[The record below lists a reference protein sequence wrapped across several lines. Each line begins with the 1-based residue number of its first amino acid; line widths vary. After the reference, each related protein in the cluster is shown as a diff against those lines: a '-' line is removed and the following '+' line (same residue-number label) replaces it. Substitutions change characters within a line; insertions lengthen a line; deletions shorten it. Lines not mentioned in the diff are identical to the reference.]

1 MKLFTTGEVAKI
13 LNLPGSRIRS
23 FVRAGF
29 LAPVR
34 DQKKTFQ
41 FTFQDLLFLKT
52 AKGLLDSRVPSK
64 RIIRML
70 SSLKRQMPDDRH
82 LSGIK
87 IYADGRRVVVWDGKA
102 RWQPDSGQFLFN
114 FDARSVVSEVKLPR
128 AASKPTK
135 DKLTADHWFNLG
147 VELEATSTKEAQRAY
162 HMALELDPK
171 AVAAHLNLGKL
182 YHDGG
187 ELQKAEAHYRAAG
200 EIVNVDV
207 GDVSL
212 ERGEGDRFAVR
223 RIRRRQ
229 LLLEIHLAPRFNL
242 GVLMED
248 CKRPQEAL
256 GSYREAIKLDPSFAD
271 AHYNLALLF
280 ESLGKK
286 AEAVAHFRT
295 ARKIY
300 LSK

>member
-13 LNLPGSRIRS
+13 LNLPDSRIRS

-29 LAPVR
+29 LTPAR

-52 AKGLLDSRVPSK
+52 AKGLLDSRVPAK

-70 SSLKRQMPDDRH
+70 SSLKRQMPEDRH

-87 IYADGRRVVVWDGKA
+87 IYADGRRVIVWDGKA

-114 FDARSVVSEVKLPR
+114 FDARSMVQKVKLPR
-128 AASKPTK
+128 ARSKPVQDT
-135 DKLTADHWFNLG
+135 LTADHWFNLG
-147 VELEATSTKEAQRAY
+147 VELEATSVQEAQRAY
-162 HMALELDPK
+162 HMALEIDPR
-171 AVAAHLNLGKL
+171 AAAAHLNLGKL
-182 YHDGG
+182 YHDAGDL
-187 ELQKAEAHYRAAG
+187 EKAEAHYGAAAQIDP
-200 EIVNVDV
+200 EDP
-207 GDVSL
+207 
-212 ERGEGDRFAVR
+212 
-223 RIRRRQ
+223 
-229 LLLEIHLAPRFNL
+229 APHFNL

-248 CKRPQEAL
+248 FKRPQEAMVA
-256 GSYREAIKLDPSFAD
+256 YREAIELDPAFAD

-280 ESLGKK
+280 ESMGKK
-286 AEAVAHFRT
+286 AQAVAHLRT

-300 LSK
+300 FSK

>member
-23 FVRAGF
+23 FVRACF

-70 SSLKRQMPDDRH
+70 SSLKRQMPDDPQ
-82 LSGIK
+82 LSGIN
-87 IYADGRRVVVWDGKA
+87 ILADGRRVVVWDGKA

-200 EIVNVDV
+200 EIDPE
-207 GDVSL
+207 DP
-212 ERGEGDRFAVR
+212 
-223 RIRRRQ
+223 
-229 LLLEIHLAPRFNL
+229 APRFNL

>member
-29 LAPVR
+29 LAPAR

-70 SSLKRQMPDDRH
+70 SSLKRQMPDDQH
-82 LSGIK
+82 LSGVK

-114 FDARSVVSEVKLPR
+114 FDARSVVPKVKLPL
-128 AASKPTK
+128 AVAKPTK

-162 HMALELDPK
+162 HMALEIDPK
-171 AVAAHLNLGKL
+171 VAAAHLNLGKL
-182 YHDGG
+182 YHDAG
-187 ELQKAEAHYRAAG
+187 ELQKAEAHYRAAA
-200 EIVNVDV
+200 EIDPE
-207 GDVSL
+207 DP
-212 ERGEGDRFAVR
+212 
-223 RIRRRQ
+223 
-229 LLLEIHLAPRFNL
+229 APHFNL

-248 CKRPQEAL
+248 CKRPQEAM
-256 GSYREAIKLDPSFAD
+256 GAYREAIELDPSFAD

-280 ESLGKK
+280 ESMGKK

-300 LSK
+300 LSKYP